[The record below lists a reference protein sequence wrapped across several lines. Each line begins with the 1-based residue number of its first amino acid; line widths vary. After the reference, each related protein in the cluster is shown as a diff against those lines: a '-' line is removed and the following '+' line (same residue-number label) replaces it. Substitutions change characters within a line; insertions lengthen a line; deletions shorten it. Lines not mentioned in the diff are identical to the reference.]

1 MKRPLTGLGDWRTV
15 PQPEP
20 IKVMKPTFCA
30 IALATLFIAPAA
42 FGQGAAVIIK
52 QRAKETAGRPTT
64 PAPAPAAQPGAATAV
79 APQATSAQP
88 NVSKL
93 VSELASIKAKPQAT
107 AEQKEKF
114 AASLASVA
122 TGATKPS
129 NESVQTL
136 ASTLADAIAGKKLAA
151 ADQAQLARD
160 LGNAMNAAAGSPQ
173 MAAAIQGVK
182 DGLYLAGANEA
193 SIQAVAKAL
202 TGLSTKAK

>member
-1 MKRPLTGLGDWRTV
+1 
-15 PQPEP
+15 
-20 IKVMKPTFCA
+20 MKPTFCA
-30 IALATLFIAPAA
+30 LALATLFLAPAA

-52 QRAKETAGRPTT
+52 QRAKETAGRPPT
-64 PAPAPAAQPGAATAV
+64 PAPAPAAQPGAATGV

-93 VSELASIKAKPQAT
+93 VTELASIKAKPQAT

-122 TGATKPS
+122 NGAAKPS
-129 NESVQTL
+129 SEALQVL
-136 ASTLADAIAGKKLAA
+136 ANTLADAIAGKKLAA

-160 LGNAMNAAAGSPQ
+160 LGNALNAAAGSPQ
-173 MAAAIQGVK
+173 MAAAVQGVK
-182 DGLYLAGANEA
+182 DGLYLAGANDA

-202 TGLSTKAK
+202 GGLTTKAK